1 MFPACSFGLRHVS
14 TRVVLAGHRR
24 GRIVA
29 SSHQPRTRS
38 AALSAAAGPGRHA
51 SRTAP
56 AVRRPQCAVQDALS
70 AVPPHHDFGAAG
82 PTEAPATTRLVSAS
96 ECTTRSC
103 SPTGPQKFLRDA
115 PCTTHYINILNLPGH
130 NRVCWSSCSPRSVD
144 RGCTEDSQAHR
155 NPGQRRDSRVH
166 PDAAVDGEGTALPVG
181 KHGLTLG
188 QPPYLTQGSEG
199 SDRLCAVSR

>member
-1 MFPACSFGLRHVS
+1 MFPACSFGLRHLS
-14 TRVVLAGHRR
+14 TRAVLAGHRR
-24 GRIVA
+24 GRIAAPVRC
-29 SSHQPRTRS
+29 PRCSERC
-38 AALSAAAGPGRHA
+38 
-51 SRTAP
+51 AP
-56 AVRRPQCAVQDALS
+56 R
-70 AVPPHHDFGAAG
+70 HDFGAAG
-82 PTEAPATTRLVSAS
+82 PAEAPATTRLVSAS

-103 SPTGPQKFLRDA
+103 SPAGSQRSLRDA
-115 PCTTHYINILNLPGH
+115 PCTTYYINILNLPGH
-130 NRVCWSSCSPRSVD
+130 NRVCWSSCSPRSVG

-188 QPPYLTQGSEG
+188 QPLYLTQGSEG